1 MRTEAPARAEK
12 GRPTAHRHHS
22 RAKQGVAVLTA
33 ALLGIGGSV
42 LAAAPAMAAPAA
54 STAEGR
60 FLDGTALG
68 LDLANVLLLQPA
80 AATNT
85 GQPAPATQS
94 TPLDATLLNAA
105 RADLGSGIQL
115 LGPNGLLT
123 VGAVNEFAQANANG
137 SSTAASGAVTNAGA
151 IGVGGQGGVP
161 QANASFNLSRLVN
174 TQALANLR
182 VTTGALSATAAQAA
196 GPNGAQTG
204 TYQIADL
211 DLSLT
216 SPVLATTINGLRT
229 TLTGLQPTVDAI
241 PGTLTGLLGP
251 TVQVTGLPNLTTLG
265 NSLTTVTSADGSITA
280 NLQTGAITLDV
291 PSALASQGVA
301 LNSLPAGTDLT
312 PYITTAL
319 TTQLLPALTTAVQN
333 LVTQI
338 TTSLNGVGATVNV
351 LGLRVP
357 VDLGVLGP
365 VLNGVLATVLA
376 PVNTVLTGLGG
387 TVVTPLA
394 TALTGVVSLRVNNK
408 TTAGGTFTQSALR
421 VGLLGVLQ
429 AGTGVELASA
439 SVGPNA
445 GPLAAPTLTGITPV
459 EGPVAG
465 GTAVTLTGST
475 YTADSR
481 VSVDGGAPITPTAVS
496 DDGTSLT
503 FTTPAHAAGP
513 VPVTVTTAIGTSGPQ
528 TFTYIP
534 VPAITGLTPA
544 QGPVGGG
551 TTVTVAGSGF
561 LDGSTVSVDGSAP
574 ITPDSIAAD
583 GTSLTFTTPAHA
595 LGDAPVTVTTRGG
608 TSAPQTFTYQPAP
621 VGAPVLTGI
630 TPDQGPAGGG
640 TAVTITGTNFTA
652 GSTVSV
658 DGSAGIVP
666 TTIADDGT
674 SLTFDTPAHVAGPV
688 PVTVTNGT
696 GTSAPQTFTYV
707 APPLAAPVLDTIT
720 PDEGPVGGGTAV
732 TITGTGFTAG
742 STVSVDG
749 SAPITPDALA
759 ADGTSLTFTTP
770 AHVEGTIAVTVTNAG
785 GTSSP
790 LDFTYTPAPAAAPVL
805 TDIDPEVGPAGGG
818 TPVTVTGT
826 GFAAGSTVSVDG
838 SAPITPDT
846 IATDGTSLTY
856 TSPAHVAG
864 TVPVTVTNAGGTS
877 APLDFTYEA
886 APVTAPVLATIDPD
900 EGPAGGGT
908 AVTVTGTGFLAGS
921 TVSVDGSAPITP
933 TAIASDGTS
942 LTYTAPAHVA
952 GTVPVTVTSTGGT
965 SAPLDFTY
973 QPAPPTAPVLE
984 TIDPAT
990 GPAGGGTV
998 VTVTGTGFTA
1008 GSTVTIGDTT
1018 GLVPDS
1024 VDPAGTSLTF
1034 TTPPNA
1040 AGDVTVTVTTA
1051 GGTSAPLP
1059 FTYTAPP
1066 AGAPVLTTIAPT
1078 SGPVGGRT
1086 VVTLTGSGFLPG
1098 STVSIGDTTGLVPD
1112 SIDLTG
1118 TTLTFTTPANAAGA
1132 TTVTVTNLAGTSP
1145 PLGFTYLPAPDDA
1158 PVLISAT
1165 PAEGPVGGG
1174 TVVTVAGSAFTPGST
1189 VSIGDTVGIV
1199 PDSIS
1204 TDGTELTFTTPPNA
1218 AGPVSIT
1225 VTNGAGTSA
1234 GLPFTYLPAPA
1245 DAPVLTAIDPTSG
1258 PVGGGTSVTITG
1270 TGFTDGST
1278 VSIGDTTGLEPDAV
1292 SDDGTELT
1300 FTTPPN
1306 VAGPVTVTVTNDAGT
1321 SAPLGFTYVAA
1332 PAGAPVLT
1340 AIDPT
1345 SGPVGGGTSVTI
1357 TGTGFAAGSTVSIG
1371 VSAGIVPDDIS
1382 DDGTELTFTTPP
1394 NQAGPVSVTVTND
1407 AGTSAPLGFTY
1418 LAAPVTAPVL
1428 ATLTPDSGPV
1438 GGGTPVTI
1446 TGTGFTP
1453 DATVTVGGTAGIVPD
1468 DVSDDG
1474 TELTFTTPPNAAG
1487 DVQVTVT
1494 TDGGTSAPLTFTY
1507 EAAPVGAPVLT
1518 GLAPAS
1524 GPAGGGTVV
1533 TVTGTGLAPGS
1544 TVTIGGVAGIVPDAI
1559 SPLGTSLTFTTPPGA
1574 AGDAPVTITNLFG
1587 TSAPLTFTYVAPP
1600 AGSPVL
1606 TDIEPAVGPVAGGTT
1621 VTLTGTGFTPASTI
1635 TIGDTTGIVGT
1646 LSPDGTQLT
1655 FTTPAGTAG
1664 GVPVTVTNGTGTSAP
1679 LTFTYQA
1686 APVAAPTLTSLTPDE
1701 GPAGG
1706 GTPVTVVGTGF
1717 TGDSTVTVGTTTG
1730 IVPDSVSPDGTS
1742 LVFTTPAGAAGT
1754 TDVSVTNP
1762 AGTSGTLPFTY
1773 QVAPAGAPVL
1783 ATLSPTSG
1791 PAGGGTRVTITG
1803 TGFTAGSTVSVDGSA
1818 PITPVSLGTGGTSL
1832 TFDTPPHA
1840 AGLVQVTA
1848 TNGTGTSAP
1857 LPFTYLAPASTA
1869 PLLLSL
1875 TPASGPVGGG
1885 TVVTI
1890 SGSGFTPGGTTV
1902 SIDGGAPRTPSFVS
1916 IDGTSLT
1923 FTTPADTAGPVPVTV
1938 TTAGGTSAPLTFTY
1952 VAAPAGA
1959 PVLASLTPS
1968 SGPVGGGTTVTIT
1981 GTGFTAGSTVSV
1993 DGSAPI
1999 APITVS
2005 ADGTSLTFAT
2015 PAHAAGLVGVTVTND
2030 TGTSAPLTFSYQ
2042 AAAALAPQL
2051 TSLTPPSGPIAGGT
2065 VVTVTGTRF
2074 TPGSTVSV
2082 GGSAPITPDSI
2093 SADGTTLTFTT
2104 PAGTAGSTTVTVTN
2118 GAGTSAPLPF
2128 VYVDPDTDPSVAPV
2142 ITSPVQGQVVDTA
2155 NPVFTGTG
2163 TPGYTV
2169 TVQIPGRVLC
2179 TTVVAGDGTWA
2190 CAPLGGLPEGEFT
2203 ATATQTGPDGVTSAA
2218 SESVDFTVDLPAAGQ
2233 PGGGT
2238 PGAGGTPGGGAGG
2251 VGGSGSGGYYSGT
2264 AGSGPLAFTGSDTA
2278 PVLLAALL
2286 LMVAGGFLTLRR
2298 RSRRS

>member
-1 MRTEAPARAEK
+1 MRTEALARAEK

-42 LAAAPAMAAPAA
+42 LAAAPATAAPAA
-54 STAEGR
+54 SIAEGR

-85 GQPAPATQS
+85 GQPAPVTQS
-94 TPLDATLLNAA
+94 TPLDVTVLNAA

-123 VGAVNEFAQANANG
+123 VGAVNQYAQANANG
-137 SSTAASGAVTNAGA
+137 SSTAASGAVTNGGA
-151 IGVGGQGGVP
+151 IGVGGQAGVP

-204 TYQIADL
+204 AYQIADL

-216 SPVLATTINGLRT
+216 SPVLATTINGLRS

-280 NLQTGAITLDV
+280 NLQTGAITIDV
-291 PSALASQGVA
+291 PTALATQGV
-301 LNSLPAGTDLT
+301 NINTLPAGTELT

-319 TTQLLPALTTAVQN
+319 TTQLLPAVTVALQS

-338 TTSLNGVGATVNV
+338 TSGLNGVTATVNV
-351 LGLRVP
+351 LGARVP
-357 VDLGVLGP
+357 VSLAVLSP
-365 VLNGVLATVLA
+365 VLNTVIGTVVA
-376 PVNTVLTGLGG
+376 PVNTVISGLGG

-394 TALTGVVSLRVNNK
+394 SALTGVVSLRANNK

-429 AGTGVELASA
+429 AGTAVELASA

-465 GTAVTLTGST
+465 GTAVTLTGSAF
-475 YTADSR
+475 TADSR

-496 DDGTSLT
+496 GDGTSLT
-503 FTTPAHAAGP
+503 FATPAHAAGP
-513 VPVTVTTAIGTSGPQ
+513 VPVTVTTAVGTSGPQ

-534 VPAITGLTPA
+534 VPATTGLTPA

-561 LDGSTVSVDGSAP
+561 LADSTVSVDGSAP

-595 LGDAPVTVTTRGG
+595 LGDVPVTVTTRGG

-621 VGAPVLTGI
+621 AGAPVLTGI
-630 TPDQGPAGGG
+630 TPTEGPAGGG
-640 TAVTITGTNFTA
+640 TPVTITGTGFSA

-658 DGSAGIVP
+658 DGSDPIVP
-666 TTIADDGT
+666 DTIAPDGT
-674 SLTFDTPAHVAGPV
+674 SLTFTTPAHAAGPV

-696 GTSAPQTFTYV
+696 GTSAPQTFTYL

-720 PDEGPVGGGTAV
+720 PDEGPVGGGTSV

-749 SAPITPDALA
+749 SAPITPDVLA
-759 ADGTSLTFTTP
+759 DDGTSLTFTTP

-790 LDFTYTPAPAAAPVL
+790 LDFTYTPAPATAPVL
-805 TDIDPEVGPAGGG
+805 IDIEPEVGPAGGG
-818 TPVTVTGT
+818 TPVTITGT
-826 GFAAGSTVSVDG
+826 GFTAGSTVSVDG

-864 TVPVTVTNAGGTS
+864 TVPVTVTNDGGTS
-877 APLDFTYEA
+877 APLDFTYEP
-886 APVTAPVLATIDPD
+886 APLAAPVLATIDPD

-908 AVTVTGTGFLAGS
+908 AVTITGTGFEVGA

-933 TAIASDGTS
+933 TVIAADGTS

-952 GTVPVTVTSTGGT
+952 GTVPVTVTNAGGT

-973 QPAPPTAPVLE
+973 LPAPPTAPVLA
-984 TIDPAT
+984 TIDPAQ
-990 GPAGGGTV
+990 GPAGGGTP
-998 VTVTGTGFTA
+998 VTVTGTGFTP

-1018 GLVPDS
+1018 GLVPDAVS
-1024 VDPAGTSLTF
+1024 DDGTELTF
-1034 TTPPNA
+1034 TTPANA
-1040 AGDVTVTVTTA
+1040 AGEVTVTVTTE

-1066 AGAPVLTTIAPT
+1066 AGAPVLATIDPVE
-1078 SGPVGGRT
+1078 GPVAGRT

-1118 TTLTFTTPANAAGA
+1118 TTLTFTTPANAAGPV
-1132 TTVTVTNLAGTSP
+1132 TVTVTNLAGTSA
-1145 PLGFTYLPAPDDA
+1145 PLGFTYLPAPADA

-1189 VSIGDTVGIV
+1189 VSIGDTVGLV

-1204 TDGTELTFTTPPNA
+1204 TDGTELVFTTPANA

-1225 VTNGAGTSA
+1225 VTNAAGTSA
-1234 GLPFTYLPAPA
+1234 ALPFTYLPAPA
-1245 DAPVLTAIDPTSG
+1245 DAPVLTTIDPDQG
-1258 PVGGGTSVTITG
+1258 PVGGGTPVTITG
-1270 TGFTDGST
+1270 TGFTAGST
-1278 VSIGDTTGLEPDAV
+1278 VTIGDTTGLVPDDIA
-1292 SDDGTELT
+1292 DDGTSLT
-1300 FTTPPN
+1300 FTTPAN
-1306 VAGPVTVTVTNDAGT
+1306 AEGPVTVTVTNDAGT

-1332 PAGAPVLT
+1332 PAGAPVLAT
-1340 AIDPT
+1340 IDPVE
-1345 SGPVGGGTSVTI
+1345 GPVGGGTPVTI

-1371 VSAGIVPDDIS
+1371 ASAGIVPDDIA
-1382 DDGTELTFTTPP
+1382 DDGTSLTFTTPA
-1394 NQAGPVSVTVTND
+1394 NVAGPVTVTVTND

-1418 LAAPVTAPVL
+1418 VAAPVTAPVL
-1428 ATLTPDSGPV
+1428 TTLTPDSGPV

-1453 DATVTVGGTAGIVPD
+1453 GATVSIGGTAGIVPD

-1474 TELTFTTPPNAAG
+1474 TELTFTTPPGAAG
-1487 DVQVTVT
+1487 DVPVTVT

-1507 EAAPVGAPVLT
+1507 EAAPAGAPVLT
-1518 GLAPAS
+1518 SLTPET
-1524 GPAGGGTVV
+1524 GPAGGGTPV
-1533 TVTGTGLAPGS
+1533 TITGSGFLPGS
-1544 TVTIGGVAGIVPDAI
+1544 TVSVGGTTGIVPDAI
-1559 SPLGTSLTFTTPPGA
+1559 GVGGTTLTFTTPPGA
-1574 AGDAPVTITNLFG
+1574 AGDAPVTVTNLAG
-1587 TSAPLTFTYVAPP
+1587 TSAPLTFTYLAPP
-1600 AGSPVL
+1600 VGSPVL
-1606 TDIEPAVGPVAGGTT
+1606 TAIAPDAGPAAGGTS
-1621 VTLTGTGFTPASTI
+1621 VTLTGTGFTPGSTI
-1635 TIGDTTGIVGT
+1635 TIGDATGIVGT

-1655 FTTPAGTAG
+1655 FTTPGGTAG
-1664 GVPVTVTNGTGTSAP
+1664 DVPVTVTNATGTSAP

-1686 APVAAPTLTSLTPDE
+1686 APVVAPTLTSLTPAE

-1706 GTPVTVVGTGF
+1706 GTDVTIVGTGF

-1730 IVPDSVSPDGTS
+1730 IVPLSVSTDGTS
-1742 LVFTTPAGAAGT
+1742 LVFTTPAGAVGQA
-1754 TDVSVTNP
+1754 DVSVTTP

-1773 QVAPAGAPVL
+1773 QAAPVGAPVL

-1791 PAGGGTRVTITG
+1791 PAGGGTTVTVTG
-1803 TGFTAGSTVSVDGSA
+1803 TGFTPGSTVSVDGSA
-1818 PITPVSLGTGGTSL
+1818 PITPVINGAGTSL
-1832 TFDTPPHA
+1832 TFTTPAHA
-1840 AGLVQVTA
+1840 AGPVQVTV
-1848 TNGTGTSAP
+1848 TNEAGTSAP

-1875 TPASGPVGGG
+1875 APASGPVGGG
-1885 TVVTI
+1885 TVVTV
-1890 SGSGFTPGGTTV
+1890 SGSGFAVGATTV
-1902 SIDGGAPRTPSFVS
+1902 SIDGGAALTPSFVS
-1916 IDGTSLT
+1916 LDGTSLT

-1968 SGPVGGGTTVTIT
+1968 SGPVGGGQTVTVT

-1999 APITVS
+1999 TPTTIS
-2005 ADGTSLTFAT
+2005 ADGTSLTFTT
-2015 PAHAAGLVGVTVTND
+2015 PAHVAGLVGVTVTNA
-2030 TGTSAPLTFSYQ
+2030 TGTSAPLTYSYQ

-2051 TSLTPPSGPIAGGT
+2051 TSLTPTSGPVAGGT
-2065 VVTVTGTRF
+2065 VVTVTGTQF

-2093 SADGTTLTFTT
+2093 SPDGTTLTFTT

-2118 GAGTSAPLPF
+2118 SAGTSAPLPF
-2128 VYVDPDTDPSVAPV
+2128 VYADPDAVPV
-2142 ITSPVQGQVVDTA
+2142 ITSPVQGQVVETS

-2169 TVQIPGRVLC
+2169 TVTLPGRVLC
-2179 TTVVAGDGTWA
+2179 TTVVAPDGTWA
-2190 CAPLGGLPEGEFT
+2190 CSPLGGLPEGT
-2203 ATATQTGPDGVTSAA
+2203 YTLTATQTGPDGVASAA
-2218 SESVDFTVDLPAAGQ
+2218 SAPVQFAVDLPAAGG
-2233 PGGGT
+2233 PGAGTPGTGTPGAGT
-2238 PGAGGTPGGGAGG
+2238 PGAGGN
-2251 VGGSGSGGYYSGT
+2251 GGSGSGGWYSGT